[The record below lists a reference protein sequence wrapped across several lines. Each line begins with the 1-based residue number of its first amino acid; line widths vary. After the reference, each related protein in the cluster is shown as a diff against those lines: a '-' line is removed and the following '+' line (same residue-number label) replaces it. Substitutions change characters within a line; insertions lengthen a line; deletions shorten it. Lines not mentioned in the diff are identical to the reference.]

1 MLVWWMRRCRFLLL
15 SMKCSNRGPAK
26 LSRILLIYWIYQVT
40 SPPLAWSIC
49 CGIRSCHCWPVF
61 CWVYRKKDDFNG
73 DECGRSVAHCCLSV
87 KNCYLSAT
95 GVIYAIMLSNLFL
108 WNHSLRTQTNL
119 HHCSP
124 EETVRG
130 ERVAWV
136 AKCCF
141 SVNIVRSCR
150 DIGEMQWNRV
160 SSRPSWYRTCFGP
173 GIIHCVHF
181 FCGLIPIFKHFQSK
195 AVFAHLCLEV
205 RSCTASWC
213 RAYLLCQTPE
223 SCFQFRIER
232 ADASHWIV
240 CYTFFA
246 SDVNAWT
253 RYVSLNRCEVCRSS
267 CGGNIETLR
276 FQLIFL

>member
-1 MLVWWMRRCRFLLL
+1 MFDPV
-15 SMKCSNRGPAK
+15 G
-26 LSRILLIYWIYQVT
+26 T
-40 SPPLAWSIC
+40 S
-49 CGIRSCHCWPVF
+49 
-61 CWVYRKKDDFNG
+61 KKW
-73 DECGRSVAHCCLSV
+73 
-87 KNCYLSAT
+87 SAT

-130 ERVAWV
+130 ERVTWV

-173 GIIHCVHF
+173 GIIHCVHLLF
-181 FCGLIPIFKHFQSK
+181 FGYQFLNISNPKLCLRTFVWKWGHTRHHGTGLICYVKLRSR
-195 AVFAHLCLEV
+195 VFSFELKEQMLRIGLCV
-205 RSCTASWC
+205 
-213 RAYLLCQTPE
+213 
-223 SCFQFRIER
+223 I
-232 ADASHWIV
+232 H
-240 CYTFFA
+240 FFA

-253 RYVSLNRCEVCRSS
+253 RCYICSIMVP
-267 CGGNIETLR
+267 T
-276 FQLIFL
+276 FAWKQLVGAGRLAYRVALSASGAN